1 MSPKIGFRTSLG
13 GYNKN
18 DVNEYVKERARE
30 TREQIAE
37 RDARIK
43 ALTEELEI
51 ERRSAAQS
59 AQRLKADLSAQSG
72 GLEDGISAVDAAS
85 RRIMEQLDGA
95 DRELE
100 NMILYRVK
108 AEKFDKLAATLSD
121 LLRLQGKTEQ
131 VSVPV
136 MPDRS
141 ELKNEM
147 ESALA
152 GLREDLKKL
161 REAAGI
167 L

>member
-1 MSPKIGFRTSLG
+1 MNVCV
-13 GYNKN
+13 NKTA
-18 DVNEYVKERARE
+18 VNRAVARNN
-30 TREQIAE
+30 ALS
-37 RDARIK
+37 DAFIRI
-43 ALTEELEI
+43 
-51 ERRSAAQS
+51 
-59 AQRLKADLSAQSG
+59 
-72 GLEDGISAVDAAS
+72 
-85 RRIMEQLDGA
+85 
-95 DRELE
+95 
-100 NMILYRVK
+100 K

-141 ELKNEM
+141 ALKNEM